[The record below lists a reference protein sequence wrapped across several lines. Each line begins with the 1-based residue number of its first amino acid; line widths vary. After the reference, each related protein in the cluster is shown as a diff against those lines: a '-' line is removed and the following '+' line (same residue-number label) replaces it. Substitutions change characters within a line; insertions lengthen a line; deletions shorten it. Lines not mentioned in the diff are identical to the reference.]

1 MAFSDNPQISNFMKA
16 YPVRAELSH
25 ADGQTWQS
33 QYSLSAML
41 WMHLK
46 TRHIRIPIL

>member
-1 MAFSDNPQISNFMKA
+1 MVFSNNPQISNFTKI

-33 QYSLSAML
+33 
-41 WMHLK
+41 
-46 TRHIRIPIL
+46 